1 MLVILEDIGATILKI
16 REFTGTAEE
25 FKLRVPDKMND
36 SAGVNMAII
45 LDAILAKD
53 WMPDGF
59 EQKDGFRIY
68 KYCIN

>member
-1 MLVILEDIGATILKI
+1 MLVTLEDIGETILRI

-25 FKLRVPDKMND
+25 FKLRVPEKMND
-36 SAGVNMAII
+36 PAGVNMAII

-59 EQKDGFRIY
+59 KQKDGYRIY
-68 KYCIN
+68 KYCTN